1 MDSPSL
7 IQCHMRAIKP
17 TGAALFI
24 EPLRLIF
31 VALNNFYFI
40 VFGNIDTH
48 TLWLLMVILQ
58 PKQEFY
64 TLYHKWF

>member
-48 TLWLLMVILQ
+48 TLQLLMEALQ
-58 PKQEFY
+58 SRVGFVP
-64 TLYHKWF
+64 